1 MNKGSNKFHI
11 FLICLMLASATLIA
25 FEPLRHNQ
33 FLNYDDNDYITE
45 NQHVQ
50 SGLNL
55 KSIKWA
61 FTTAHAAN
69 WHPVTWLSH
78 IIDCRLFGLNPAGHH
93 FTNLLLH
100 IANTLL
106 LFWVLKD
113 ITGAIWQ
120 SAFVAAVFA
129 LHPLHVESVAW
140 ISERKDVLST
150 MFWLLTMAA
159 YVRYVR
165 RHSVIRYIGTL
176 FLFALGLM
184 AKPMLVTLP
193 FVLLLLDYWPL
204 KRLTYYPLSAIRHT
218 LLEKLPFFA
227 LSAVSSVITF
237 LAQRSGGAVA
247 HIDLL
252 PLSMRFANAPVS
264 YVKYIGKMFWP
275 TKLAVLYPY
284 FGEKL
289 SAWLVVTS
297 VLALLAVTI
306 LVIRLASK
314 HRYLP
319 VGWFWYLGTL
329 VPVIGLVQVGNQPLA
344 DRYTYIPLTGLFI
357 IIAWVLPELLAG
369 RRYRKLLLGLSATSV
384 LLVLLVCTRLQVG
397 RWRDSITLFEH
408 AVAVTSNNFAAH
420 YNLGFAL
427 ASQGR
432 TNEAINHYR
441 QAIKIRPDHF
451 EAYSNL
457 GNLLSEQGKLDE
469 AVSNYRR
476 ALEFKPDDA
485 VAHYNLGI
493 LLAQQG
499 KFSDAL
505 DNFNQ
510 ALKAKPDYAE
520 AYNNLGN
527 TLLALGRLD
536 EAVACYRQALQL
548 KPDWPMPLNNI
559 ARILATNPD
568 QKTRDPHEAIKA
580 AERAAELTKYGDAMI
595 LETLAT
601 AYAAAGRFD
610 EAAATAQTAINLATE
625 AKNEELSGRLRRQLE
640 LYRQAAP
647 HQ

>member
-1 MNKGSNKFHI
+1 MSFSRMSGKNGKFSVI
-11 FLICLMLASATLIA
+11 LICLLLASATLIA

-61 FTTAHAAN
+61 FISTHAAN

-78 IIDCRLFGLNPAGHH
+78 IIDCQLFGLNPAGHH

-113 ITGAIWQ
+113 MTAAIWQ
-120 SAFVAAVFA
+120 SAFVAAAFA

-150 MFWLLTMAA
+150 LFWLLTMAA

-165 RHSVIRYIGTL
+165 QRSVIRYIGTL

-204 KRLTYYPLSAIRHT
+204 NRLSRKTIY
-218 LLEKLPFFA
+218 EKIPFFA
-227 LSAVSSVITF
+227 LSAVSSVVTF

-252 PLSMRFANAPVS
+252 PLSMRLANTPVS

-284 FGEKL
+284 YGEKL

-357 IIAWVLPELLAG
+357 IIWVLPELLAG

-384 LLVLLVCTRLQVG
+384 LLVLSVCTFSQVG

-408 AVAVTSNNFAAH
+408 AIAVTSYNFAAH
-420 YNLGFAL
+420 YNLGVAL

-432 TNEAINHYR
+432 ANEAINHYR

-469 AVSNYRR
+469 AIDNYRR

-499 KFSDAL
+499 KFSDAI

-536 EAVACYRQALQL
+536 EAVACYRQALHF
-548 KPDWPMPLNNI
+548 KPDWPLPLNNI
-559 ARILATNPD
+559 ARILATHPD
-568 QKTRDPHEAIKA
+568 QKIRDPHEAVKA
-580 AERAAELTKYGDAMI
+580 AERAAELTKYGDAMV

-601 AYAAAGRFD
+601 AYAAAGRFND
-610 EAAATAQTAINLATE
+610 AVTAAQTALGLASA
-625 AKNEELSGRLRRQLE
+625 AKNEELSGRLRRQLG
-640 LYRQAAP
+640 LYRQATP
-647 HQ
+647 R